1 MITAFR
7 KTQVLF
13 LCTVIVLFSCQ
24 PYQQK
29 KDYSNWT
36 TYKGS
41 DEAIHYSSLT
51 QIDTSNVTQLQV
63 AWEYHTGDADT
74 AAHSQIQCN
83 PIVIDGVLYG
93 TSPQL
98 KLFAIDAATG
108 KAKWVFNPQDSIEIA
123 NRVMQFVLNNNRGVA
138 YWTDGAND
146 KRIFY
151 TAGSQLYAIDA
162 NTGKP
167 VKTFNNG
174 KGYVELHEGLG
185 RDDVYDLFVTSTSPP
200 VIYKDLVITG
210 TRVDEGAQAAPGHI
224 RAYDVK
230 TGAQKWIFHTI
241 PHPGEEGYDSW
252 EDKEAYKYIG
262 GANAWSGLTLDR
274 EAGTLFASTGSAS
287 FDFYG
292 GKRKG
297 ANLFANCVL
306 ALDASTGKRKWHFQ
320 TVHHDVWDRDLSSP
334 PMLVDIK
341 KDGKDIKAV
350 AVTTKSGFVFVFDR
364 ETGKPV
370 YEVEEKAVPTV
381 TDLVGEQLSPTQPIP
396 TQIPPFMRQSLT
408 ENDLNPYL
416 PDSSLA
422 DVKKRFAEASHDN
435 MFAPIT
441 TKGTIIFPGLDGGAE
456 WGGPTFD
463 PATGMLYVNANEMAW
478 DFKAIDIANKP
489 ALHENTGQAGLRL
502 FRTNC
507 MSCHGV
513 DRKGAGNYP
522 SILTVNQRYSMQSVD
537 TLIQTGRRMMP
548 AFKQLKEAER
558 KAIAA
563 YILDNKKEQDQ
574 PYTDTSRK
582 LDDHF
587 KMPYTIKGYDK
598 FLSKEGLPA
607 IAPPW
612 GTLNALDLNT
622 GKYVWKKTLGN
633 DNRIKNAKEP
643 TGVENYG
650 ASVVTAGGVL
660 FIAAA
665 KDGMLRA
672 FNKRTGDLL
681 WEYRLPVPA
690 FATPA
695 VYNVNG
701 KQFIVI
707 ACGGGKM
714 GTASSDVYMAFALPG
729 K

>member
-1 MITAFR
+1 MTTAFC
-7 KTQVLF
+7 KTKSLLYVLI
-13 LCTVIVLFSCQ
+13 TVFILSCQ
-24 PYQQK
+24 SKPK

-36 TYKGS
+36 SYKGS

-51 QIDTSNVTQLQV
+51 EIDTSNVTKLEV
-63 AWEYHTGDADT
+63 AWAYHTGDADT

-83 PIVIDGVLYG
+83 PIIIDGVMYG

-108 KAKWVFNPQDSIEIA
+108 KEKWVFNPKDSVEVS
-123 NRVMQFVLNNNRGVA
+123 NKVMQFVLNNNRGVT

-151 TAGSQLYAIDA
+151 TVGSQLFSIDA
-162 NTGKP
+162 NSGKT
-167 VKTFNNG
+167 VKSFNNG
-174 KGYVELHEGLG
+174 KGYIELHEGLG
-185 RDDVYDLFVTSTSPP
+185 RDDIYNLFITATSPP
-200 VIYKDLVITG
+200 VIYKDLIITG
-210 TRVDEGAQAAPGHI
+210 TRVDEGALAAPGHI

-230 TGAQKWIFHTI
+230 TGIQKWIFHTI
-241 PHPGEEGYDSW
+241 PQPGEEGYDSW
-252 EDKEAYKYIG
+252 EDKEAYKFIG

-274 EAGTLFASTGSAS
+274 EAGIVFACTGSAS
-287 FDFYG
+287 YDFYG

-306 ALDASTGKRKWHFQ
+306 ALDAATGKRKWHFQ
-320 TVHHDVWDRDLSSP
+320 VVHHDVWDRDISSP
-334 PMLVDIK
+334 PMLVTIK
-341 KDGKDIKAV
+341 KDGKDLKAV
-350 AVTTKSGFVFVFDR
+350 AVTTKSGYIYVFER

-370 YEVEEKAVPTV
+370 FDVIEKPVPTE
-381 TDLVGEQLSPTQPIP
+381 TDLAGEKIYPTQPYP
-396 TQIPPFMRQSLT
+396 SKPAPFMRQLFT
-408 ENDLNPYL
+408 DNDINPYL
-416 PDSSLA
+416 PDSSIA
-422 DVKKRFAEASHDN
+422 DIKQRLSIAKHDHMYN
-435 MFAPIT
+435 PIT

-463 PATGMLYVNANEMAW
+463 PETGLMYVNSNEMAW
-478 DFKAIDIANKP
+478 EFFAVDISKQP
-489 ALHENTGQAGLRL
+489 AKHETTGDAGLRI
-502 FRTNC
+502 FRTTC

-522 SILTVNQRYSMQSVD
+522 SLLSVSKRYTTQAID
-537 TLIQTGRRMMP
+537 TLLQTGRRMMP
-548 AFKQLKEAER
+548 TFKQLKDAER
-558 KAIAA
+558 KAVIA
-563 YILDNKKEQDQ
+563 YVMENKAEQEK

-587 KMPYTIKGYDK
+587 KMPYTVKGYNK
-598 FLSKEGLPA
+598 FLSKEGWPA
-607 IAPPW
+607 ISPPW
-612 GTLNALDLNT
+612 GTLNAVNLNS
-622 GKYVWKKTLGN
+622 GEYVWKKTLGN
-633 DNRIKNAKEP
+633 DSTVKNAKEP
-643 TGVENYG
+643 TGTENYG
-650 ASVVTAGGVL
+650 ASVVTAGGLL
-660 FIAAA
+660 FIAAT
-665 KDGMLRA
+665 KDGKLRA

-681 WEYRLPVPA
+681 WEYRLPVAA

-714 GTASSDVYMAFALPG
+714 GTKSSDTYLAFALPG